1 MPTDCSLFARRLAG
15 LERPAAQ
22 AALRDLRIGV
32 EREALRVD
40 DLGGLSAHPHPAA
53 FGAALTHPY
62 VTTDYSEAMLELIT
76 PPDER
81 VRAYAFLDDL
91 HRCVYAGLG
100 PELLWCGSM
109 PCVMAANPEVPLA
122 RYGRSNLGRMKTV
135 YRRGLGHRYGRAM
148 QVIAGLHVNCSLPP
162 AFWRQEAGTAADD
175 AAQVSARYFDLLRN
189 LLRCSWLT
197 AYLFGASPAI
207 CRSFVEHLPA
217 NLEMFAPGTYGGS
230 EATSLRMGD
239 IGYRNRQETELGVQA
254 DYNGL
259 DEYIDSLARATR
271 TPCPAY
277 REIGLREGNRR
288 LQLNANLL
296 QIENEYYSTV
306 RPKCVPR
313 GNEKPSRGLR
323 ERGVEYVELRAL
335 DVDPWEPCGIGRME
349 LDFLAALV
357 LYCLLE
363 DSPPFA
369 PDDYPVL
376 DRNLQQVAH
385 HGRALDLVLQRGGG
399 ETPLQTWATELLDGV
414 GRVCVL
420 LDRAC
425 GGDSFRA
432 ACRAQ
437 RAKVEDVRRT
447 PSARLTARLTA
458 QGEGYVE
465 WTLAQSRRHRDYFR
479 QRRPSAALAARFA
492 RWAERSRAEQ
502 AALERGDAQSFDDY
516 LAAYETQA

>member
-1 MPTDCSLFARRLAG
+1 MPTDRTLFARRLAA
-15 LERPAAQ
+15 LERPAAL
-22 AALRDLRIGV
+22 AALREIRVGV

-40 DLGGLSAHPHPAA
+40 DRGGLSARPHPAA
-53 FGAALTHPY
+53 FGAALTHPH

-81 VRAYAFLDDL
+81 ARTRVFLDDL

-109 PCVMAANPEVPLA
+109 PCVTAADAEVPLA
-122 RYGRSNLGRMKTV
+122 RYGDSNLGRMKTV

-148 QVIAGLHVNCSLPP
+148 QVIAGMHFNCSLPP
-162 AFWRQEAGTAADD
+162 AFWRQEAGGAADD
-175 AAQVSARYFDLLRN
+175 ADRISARYFDLLRN
-189 LLRCSWLT
+189 LLRCGWLT

-217 NLEMFAPGTYGGS
+217 NLEAFTPGTYRGP
-230 EATSLRMGD
+230 EATSLRLGD

-254 DYNGL
+254 DYNSL
-259 DEYIDSLARATR
+259 DAYIDSLARATR

-277 REIGLREGNRR
+277 RRIGLRAGERR

-313 GNEKPSRGLR
+313 GDEKPSRGLR

-335 DVDPWEPCGIGRME
+335 DVDPWEPCGIGRAE
-349 LDFLAALV
+349 LDFLTALV

-363 DSPPFA
+363 DSPPLA
-369 PDDYPVL
+369 PADYPVL
-376 DRNLQQVAH
+376 DRNLQRVAH
-385 HGRALDLVLQRGGG
+385 HGRAPGLALQRGGG
-399 ETPLQTWATELLDGV
+399 ETPLRTWAAELLDGV
-414 GRVCVL
+414 GRVCAL
-420 LDRAC
+420 LDRAH
-425 GGDSFRA
+425 GGGAFRA
-432 ACRAQ
+432 AWGAQ
-437 RAKVEDVRRT
+437 RDKVADVART
-447 PSARLTARLTA
+447 PSAQLTA
-458 QGEGYVE
+458 QLAARGEGYVE
-465 WTLAQSRRHRDYFR
+465 WTLAQSRRHREHFR
-479 QRRPSAALAARFA
+479 GRPPPAALAARFA

-502 AALERGDAQSFDDY
+502 AELERGDGRSFDEY
-516 LAAYETQA
+516 LAAYEAQA